1 MVLIQACQGSD
12 VQLITDNLADARRGA
27 PNKREDEHIVLR
39 IHTRYLLATVAG
51 KQADRGL
58 YTGAMAEQLKKVD
71 GSTDIYNMHSK
82 AIYAM
87 RWNKPEC
94 RQEPEYRDTLSGKKL
109 ILPHNK
115 PGRLLS

>member
-1 MVLIQACQGSD
+1 M
-12 VQLITDNLADARRGA
+12 
-27 PNKREDEHIVLR
+27 
-39 IHTRYLLATVAG
+39 AG

-94 RQEPEYRDTLSGKKL
+94 RQDPEYRDTLSGKKL